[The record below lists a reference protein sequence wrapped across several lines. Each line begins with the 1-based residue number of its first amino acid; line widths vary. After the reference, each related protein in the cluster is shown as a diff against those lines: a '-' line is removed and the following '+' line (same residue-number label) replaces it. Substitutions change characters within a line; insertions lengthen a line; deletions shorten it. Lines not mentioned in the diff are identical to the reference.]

1 MHQNTALSIVCL
13 LMGLTT
19 AVPAPGMRSSDE
31 PTSHNISTV
40 QTLGSS
46 TIDRDLSVHSTTKTS
61 TSAPTYTASSSCTTF
76 YPTVLRQLL
85 EAVPDRMQD
94 NVADTTKA
102 FHVAQSVSHADSV
115 KFNRIHQYV
124 AFENITGGSWDCQ
137 LMVSWPDRAIGNI
150 DVQASS
156 PHGSP
161 ATSSVSLDVYSASYN
176 ATAYAALT
184 TPKGAKVGTPNGG
197 PFATWHSMMGALKI
211 GGDKQP
217 SAKDDSAGGQGED
230 VIGAEAKLSY
240 FGTVAVNP
248 GEYGITVN
256 SEACP
261 SSNSNS
267 LHFLFEIPH
276 TDSRNA
282 SVSFLAEKEQGA
294 GVYLLANC

>member
-1 MHQNTALSIVCL
+1 
-13 LMGLTT
+13 MGLTT
-19 AVPAPGMRSSDE
+19 ALPAPKKMPGHE

-40 QTLGSS
+40 QTL
-46 TIDRDLSVHSTTKTS
+46 TTFTMEHDISVPSTKTS
-61 TSAPTYTASSSCTTF
+61 TSVPTYTASSSCTTY
-76 YPTVLRQLL
+76 YPTFLRQLL
-85 EAVPDRMQD
+85 EAVPDMMQD
-94 NVADTTKA
+94 NVANTTKA

-137 LMVSWPDRAIGNI
+137 LMVSWPDRAAGHI
-150 DVQASS
+150 DVQTSS

-161 ATSSVSLDVYSASYN
+161 AVSSVSLDVYSASYN

-184 TPKGAKVGTPNGG
+184 TPKGAKVGTPNSG

-211 GGDKQP
+211 GGDNQP
-217 SAKDDSAGGQGED
+217 GTEGDN
-230 VIGAEAKLSY
+230 AESPGKAKLSY

-248 GEYGITVN
+248 GEYGMTVN

-261 SSNSNS
+261 SSGSS
-267 LHFLFEIPH
+267 TLEFLFEIPS
-276 TDSRNA
+276 TESRNA
-282 SVSFLAEKEQGA
+282 SVSFLAEKEKGA